1 MRYHNAVGT
10 TIIILTLTCSSALPL
25 AAAEPVILTGF
36 ESSGTTQSW
45 AGNED
50 SVARHGPYLDI
61 DYRAAVAERAY
72 WGTWYTGRFHYDT
85 DESAI
90 TDSHTIGLRIGG
102 SAGSTGDNSWLLHT
116 AFDASSDLG
125 DETTTLAPEWS
136 AAWTQA
142 FSDAW
147 SGTLQYSGLSR
158 YQDSAADDR
167 YSHGVDLDIAWEP
180 NLRTGYHTGPSV
192 AVTTYPDWTTLTA
205 HGAASDTR
213 RRDIAAEYRL
223 GAEGLLGY
231 FTLWGIDAAGGY
243 VASNANRLVDG
254 DVEQSQDKT
263 TASMDLTLSTRPT
276 RILSVSA
283 AVTTDAAWYTD
294 RTPLDQ
300 DARLLG
306 GGGARTYEVWTAAT
320 VETGWR
326 LGERVNLLIGADGGH
341 LFSNDELL
349 RGWTVGGRLGV
360 EYRF

>member
-1 MRYHNAVGT
+1 MRVGASVGRGRAGYPDRVRV
-10 TIIILTLTCSSALPL
+10 L
-25 AAAEPVILTGF
+25 
-36 ESSGTTQSW
+36 QSW

-61 DYRAAVAERAY
+61 DYRATVAERAY

-90 TDSHTIGLRIGG
+90 TDDHTLGVRFGG
-102 SAGSTGDNSWLLHT
+102 SVGDNSYLLRT
-116 AFDASSDLG
+116 AVDASSDLG
-125 DETTTLAPEWS
+125 DQITTLAPEWS

-142 FSDAW
+142 FSDTW
-147 SGTLQYSGLSR
+147 SGTLRYSGLSR
-158 YQDSAADDR
+158 YEDRAVDDR
-167 YSHGVDLDIAWEP
+167 YSHGVGLDLAWDP
-180 NLRTGYHTGPSV
+180 NLRIGYHTGPGVSV
-192 AVTTYPDWTTLTA
+192 TVYPEWTVLTA
-205 HGAASDTR
+205 NGAASDTL

-263 TASMDLTLSTRPT
+263 TARMDLSLSTRPT
-276 RILSVSA
+276 RILSVSG
-283 AVTTDAAWYTD
+283 AVTADAAWYTD
-294 RTPLDQ
+294 RTPLDE
-300 DARLLG
+300 DALPVGDG
-306 GGGARTYEVWTAAT
+306 GNDTYEVWTAAT

-326 LGERVNLLIGADGGH
+326 LGERVNLLIGANGGH

-360 EYRF
+360 EVRF